1 MLPWFIGFV
10 ALMLGTLI
18 FGLLLEE
25 AQKDSTRHSRKA
37 HSGSN
42 TTNPQKG
49 DQ

>member
-10 ALMLGTLI
+10 ALMLATLV
-18 FGLLLEE
+18 FGLWLEE
-25 AQKDSTRHSRKA
+25 LQKDSTRHSRKA

-42 TTNPQKG
+42 TTNPQEW